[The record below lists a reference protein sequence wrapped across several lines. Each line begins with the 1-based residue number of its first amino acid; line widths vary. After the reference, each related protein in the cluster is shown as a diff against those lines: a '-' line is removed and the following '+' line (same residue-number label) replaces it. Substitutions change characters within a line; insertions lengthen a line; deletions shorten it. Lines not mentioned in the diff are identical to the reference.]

1 MALKRDELHPARGK
15 QRHIR
20 DLRQV
25 VGIYEQLK
33 LWLKFKAVLM
43 QKPRCDGVVS
53 RQGFYKRCA
62 QYQLFVRLRDID
74 KRAPASRAISSL
86 GMAPFAVGFMAI
98 VSGFAARP

>member
-20 DLRQV
+20 DLRQM

-33 LWLKFKAVLM
+33 LRLKFKAVFM

-53 RQGFYKRCA
+53 RQGFTSA
-62 QYQLFVRLRDID
+62 ALNTSFLSGSEILT

-86 GMAPFAVGFMAI
+86 GIASFAVGFMAI